1 MVETETPASDMAVGL
16 AALFV
21 LVAAAGALVTYLSP
35 GGPLAGWGFA
45 AAMTAGA
52 LAVAAI
58 HVYW

>member
-16 AALFV
+16 GALFV

-35 GGPLAGWGFA
+35 DTVLSGWGFA
-45 AAMTAGA
+45 TAMAAGA

-58 HVYW
+58 HLY